1 MGYTGYSME
10 RQLEDVLV
18 VPTVG
23 HKQKPSM
30 VAAMTPEVW
39 VLQLL
44 SRPVGAPEQGLKV
57 FVVIENL
64 AQLIALV
71 SVVVPVVPYP
81 GVAAASQRE
90 SWVARKPAVAQPRVP
105 A

>member
-1 MGYTGYSME
+1 MRYTGYSME
-10 RQLEDVLV
+10 RQLGDVLV

-23 HKQKPSM
+23 HKQKPSIGGGND
-30 VAAMTPEVW
+30 AGVW

-71 SVVVPVVPYP
+71 PVVAPVVPY
-81 GVAAASQRE
+81 
-90 SWVARKPAVAQPRVP
+90 RV
-105 A
+105 